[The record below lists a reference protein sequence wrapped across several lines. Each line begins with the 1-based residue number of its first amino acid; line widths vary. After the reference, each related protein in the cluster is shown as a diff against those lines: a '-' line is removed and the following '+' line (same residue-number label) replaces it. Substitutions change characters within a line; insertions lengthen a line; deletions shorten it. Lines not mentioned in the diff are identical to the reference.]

1 MSFDDV
7 QNNVLEIKKD
17 VERVLECSGDDTLLF
32 VNNYD
37 WYKNMN
43 IIDFLRDIG
52 KFSLVMS
59 YQSRNMRVQSML
71 AKDSVTRRISSEN
84 SMSFAEFAYQCLQ
97 SNDYLHLH
105 RDYGCMCQIGG
116 SDQWGNI
123 TSGIDLVKRITND
136 VSLIG
141 NSKL

>member
-52 KFSLVMS
+52 KFLLS
-59 YQSRNMRVQSML
+59 
-71 AKDSVTRRISSEN
+71 
-84 SMSFAEFAYQCLQ
+84 
-97 SNDYLHLH
+97 
-105 RDYGCMCQIGG
+105 
-116 SDQWGNI
+116 
-123 TSGIDLVKRITND
+123 
-136 VSLIG
+136 
-141 NSKL
+141 